1 MKISITQEQ
10 KTPCIYHTYQCYG
23 IKNKYNTDIIIE
35 KNKENAQR
43 TSSIS
48 INNSRIRPLKIP
60 CALDIKMERSTRA
73 PEIVAPEGS
82 VSHALH
88 ARHARDL
95 CEECAGCRSVE
106 ACFHGKI
113 SFFSGTVY
121 HLYDISIIQFYDIQ
135 YSINIFI
142 QYCIHTVQYTFIFI
156 LYYDTFLY

>member
-121 HLYDISIIQFYDIQ
+121 HLYDIYIN
-135 YSINIFI
+135 YSI
-142 QYCIHTVQYTFIFI
+142 
-156 LYYDTFLY
+156 L

>member
-113 SFFSGTVY
+113 SFFSGTVGPCMIY
-121 HLYDISIIQFYDIQ
+121 QLFNFMIVNIQLIYL
-135 YSINIFI
+135 YSI
-142 QYCIHTVQYTFIFI
+142 QVHTVY
-156 LYYDTFLY
+156 LYLYPLL